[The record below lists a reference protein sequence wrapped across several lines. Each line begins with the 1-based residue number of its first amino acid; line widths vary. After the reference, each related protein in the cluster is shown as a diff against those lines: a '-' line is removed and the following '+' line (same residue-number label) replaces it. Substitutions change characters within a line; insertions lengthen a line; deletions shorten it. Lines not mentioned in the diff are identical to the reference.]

1 MRSLE
6 IRVDPRSL
14 GFDPA
19 RLDRLRTH
27 FDRYVTDGRLPGWLI
42 TVARGG
48 ELAWTGK
55 GGYRDRERQ
64 LEVTDDTIWRIYSMT
79 KPIVSIAAM
88 MLYEEGVFDL
98 NDEVGQWI
106 DVLRES
112 RIFVG
117 GSAAE
122 PETVP
127 TVGPVRIFH
136 LMTHTS
142 GLTYE
147 FRRTHPVDQMYRDM
161 GYDFGKTSGADLEKA
176 VNDWCSNPLLFEP
189 GANFNYSV
197 ATDVLARLIE
207 IWSGQPLDVF
217 LKERVLE
224 PLGMF
229 DTDFWCQPEKQERLA
244 MLYLHYDGETFP
256 WEDLAKKATRKPRM
270 FSGGGGLG
278 STAYDYQRFMNMLL
292 RGGELDGVRLVSS
305 RTLELMTQNHL
316 PADVDLHEFA
326 IDSYGD
332 MDHSGVGFGLGF
344 AVVTDSVKNKSLVS
358 EGSFYWGG
366 AASTM
371 FWIDPADD
379 LTVGFYTQV
388 VPTGTY
394 PIRRELEQ
402 LVYQALVD

>member
-1 MRSLE
+1 MTSLD
-6 IRVDPRSL
+6 IRVDPTSL
-14 GFDPA
+14 GFDLA
-19 RLDRLRTH
+19 RLARLQTH
-27 FDRYVTDGRLPGWLI
+27 FDQYVTDGKLPGWQL

-48 ELAWTGK
+48 ELVWTGK
-55 GGYRDRERQ
+55 GGYRDREQR

-79 KPIVSIAAM
+79 KPIVTIAAM

-98 NDEVGQWI
+98 NDEVGRWI
-106 DVLRES
+106 EAIREP

-117 GSAAE
+117 GTAEE
-122 PETVP
+122 PETAP
-127 TVGPVRIFH
+127 ALGPVRIFH

-147 FRRTHPVDQMYRDM
+147 FRRAHPVDEMYRNR
-161 GYDFGKTSGADLEKA
+161 GYDFGVSGGADLEKA
-176 VNDWCSNPLLFEP
+176 VNDWCSLPLLFEP
-189 GANFNYSV
+189 GTHFNYSV

-229 DTDFWCQPEKQERLA
+229 DTDFWCSEEKQDRLA
-244 MLYLHYDGETFP
+244 MLYLNYGGETFP
-256 WEDLAKKATRKPRM
+256 WESMAKKATRKPR
-270 FSGGGGLG
+270 FLSGGGGLG
-278 STAYDYQRFMNMLL
+278 STAYDYQRFMTMLL

-305 RTLELMTQNHL
+305 RTLELMTQNHF
-316 PADVDLHEFA
+316 PGDVDLESFA
-326 IDSYGD
+326 FDSYAD
-332 MDHSGVGFGLGF
+332 MDHAGIGFGLGF
-344 AVVTDSVKNKSLVS
+344 AVVGDAVKNRSLIS

-366 AASTM
+366 AASTL
-371 FWIDPADD
+371 FWVDPADD

-388 VPTGTY
+388 LPTGTY